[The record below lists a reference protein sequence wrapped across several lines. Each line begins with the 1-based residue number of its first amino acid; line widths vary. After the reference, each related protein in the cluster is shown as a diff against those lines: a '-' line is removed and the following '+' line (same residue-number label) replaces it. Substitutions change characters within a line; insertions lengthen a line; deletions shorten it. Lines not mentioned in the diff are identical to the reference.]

1 MHSNVM
7 GKPKPIPMMAL
18 KTDVEINR
26 DGFYKFP
33 YGGYCVFRKKDY
45 LFSASGWSSY
55 IWDFENGVYEN
66 VYGRYF
72 NYGSAVITTNGR
84 CFDFAKGLDW
94 SNIPGT
100 TAKYLPHDELMVRN
114 WLDCRYHS
122 DETFLGGVVLSEGN
136 GIYALNMHDTIFD
149 PTLRAKK
156 SWFCFGDMIIALGSG
171 IFNDDKDHPTETTLF
186 QSEIADGDIIYVNS
200 QPIDGFDYEGKKSE
214 AVWILNNYKN
224 GYIIPDSDGLRLGK
238 NRQGLKYH
246 NAQDYDGS
254 TAVMYIN
261 HAAAPKNAGY
271 EYVIMPQCD
280 EKALES
286 EAKTPSY
293 KVLKRDESAHIVKVG
308 NVIGY
313 VIYDEGKE
321 FCEGSVKRTNTPCV
335 IGETK
340 LSDEETVINISDP
353 DLRISDFPPKSDK
366 KHILKLTLK
375 GEWDIK
381 SSTDEISAE
390 YGLGDTVISLGT
402 RDGKETEIKLTLRK

>member
-1 MHSNVM
+1 METH
-7 GKPKPIPMMAL
+7 GQPKIFEKAMEMAL

-33 YGGYCVFRKKDY
+33 YGGYCVFRKKDF

-114 WLDCRYHS
+114 RLDCRYHS
-122 DETFLGGVVLSEGN
+122 DETFLGGVALSGGN

-171 IFNDDKDHPTETTLF
+171 IYNDDNDHPIETTLF
-186 QSEIADGDIIYVNS
+186 QSEIADGDIAYVNNNTLS
-200 QPIDGFDYEGKKSE
+200 EFDYEGKKSE
-214 AVWILNNYKN
+214 CVWLYDTCGN
-224 GYIIPDSDGLRLGK
+224 GYIIPDGEGFKLKR

-246 NAQDYDGS
+246 NTQDYEGS
-254 TAVMYIN
+254 TAVAYIN
-261 HAAAPKNAGY
+261 HASAPQNAGY
-271 EYVIMPQCD
+271 EYVIMPRCD
-280 EKALES
+280 VNALEK
-286 EAKTPSY
+286 EAKAPSY
-293 KVLKRDESAHIVKVG
+293 KVLRRDEGAHIVRVG
-308 NVIGY
+308 NVTGY
-313 VIYDEGKE
+313 VIFDEREE
-321 FCEGSVKRTNTPCV
+321 FSSGFVKRTNTPCV

-340 LSDEETVINISDP
+340 LSDEEILINISDP
-353 DLRISDFPPKSDK
+353 DLRMSDFPQGSDG
-366 KHILKLTLK
+366 KHILKITLC
-375 GEWDIK
+375 GEWEAVSD
-381 SSTDEISAE
+381 DEIEIEKLSKE
-390 YGLGDTVISLGT
+390 TVISLGT